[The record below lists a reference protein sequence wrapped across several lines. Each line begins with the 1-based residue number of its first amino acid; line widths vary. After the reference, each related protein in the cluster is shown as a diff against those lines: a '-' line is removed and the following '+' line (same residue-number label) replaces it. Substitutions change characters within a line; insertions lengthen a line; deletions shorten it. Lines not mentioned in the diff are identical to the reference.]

1 MEWLGHI
8 FEFECAHKFNELVLN
23 ELVCF
28 DSCFESLE

>member
-1 MEWLGHI
+1 VEWLGHI